1 MYDSV
6 PSELKVL
13 HPRPGTAVVE
23 VLGEHDLGT
32 AGEAATL
39 FARLVAE
46 NPLVVVDLSETQF
59 IDSSFLKSLKNAQ
72 QTATE
77 LGHTVLL
84 QVSTEPVVLPV
95 LEITNFFDHFD
106 HVSTREEALAWAA
119 ETAPT

>member
-32 AGEAATL
+32 ADEAAKM

-72 QTATE
+72 QAATE

-84 QVSTEPVVLPV
+84 QVNTEPIVLRV
-95 LEITNFFDHFD
+95 LEITNVFDHFD